1 MSMQNKLE
9 YKLEITGH
17 RIKHETFRLPSEQD
31 QLKFFAEKHHVVE
44 VLNYKSQY
52 DIDHN
57 SLSVIVFYID
67 TGESFTK
74 GGVVSGG
81 SAGDVKAHVDFDEV
95 PYFMKPSSVYNEIQD
110 ERKRQDEK
118 WGEQNHEP
126 PDWLMILGE
135 EVGEVNKAALE
146 THFGDIK
153 DWSEYR
159 KELIQVAAVA
169 VSMIESLDR
178 NENAPSNKS
187 F

>member
-1 MSMQNKLE
+1 MTS
-9 YKLEITGH
+9 YKYQCTECKSS
-17 RIKHETFRLPSEQD
+17 RRLRR
-31 QLKFFAEKHHVVE
+31 
-44 VLNYKSQY
+44 
-52 DIDHN
+52 
-57 SLSVIVFYID
+57 
-67 TGESFTK
+67 
-74 GGVVSGG
+74 
-81 SAGDVKAHVDFDEV
+81 SAL
-95 PYFMKPSSVYNEIQD
+95 FMKPSSVYNEIQD

-146 THFGDIK
+146 TRFGNIK

-178 NENAPSNKS
+178 KEKR
-187 F
+187 